1 MGRDDIVS
9 GLAKAKQQGRRVG
22 SAGKGHQHPLAHGD
36 HGGATKGAGKRIG
49 LWWGRHGG
57 AGWTRTSD
65 NAIMSRALY
74 HLSYGTSS
82 AGRLESYREAAAR
95 ALSFRFLS
103 RRLASATRFLLF
115 RVPPECK
122 PSRAALLQVV

>member
-1 MGRDDIVS
+1 
-9 GLAKAKQQGRRVG
+9 
-22 SAGKGHQHPLAHGD
+22 
-36 HGGATKGAGKRIG
+36 
-49 LWWGRHGG
+49 
-57 AGWTRTSD
+57 
-65 NAIMSRALY
+65 MSRALY

-115 RVPPECK
+115 RSSPECK
-122 PSRAALLQVV
+122 LEPSGLNSR